1 MIGDSVKV
9 LVCTRDKVVDGDSV
23 NTVVSIV
30 VCVLRLSEA
39 IISVSVR
46 VEKMLVTGD
55 SVKELVYVTE
65 RVIDGASVKLAISWM
80 TVVLG
85 ISW

>member
-1 MIGDSVKV
+1 M
-9 LVCTRDKVVDGDSV
+9 
-23 NTVVSIV
+23 VSIV

-39 IISVSVR
+39 TISVSVR
-46 VEKMLVTGD
+46 VEKILVTGD
-55 SVKELVYVTE
+55 SVKELVDVTE
-65 RVIDGASVKLAISWM
+65 RVVDGASVKLAISWM